1 MAASCSLEI
10 FTSRDERS
18 LCTGCIFDLA
28 DEFFSILIRKEDP
41 EEFHPLVHV
50 RGLVQSDTN
59 PPALCGN
66 VVPSDLDL
74 LDIPLVYYTSRSG
87 SLY

>member
-1 MAASCSLEI
+1 MAACCSLEI

-18 LCTGCIFDLA
+18 LCTGCSFDLA

-41 EEFHPLVHV
+41 EEFHSLVHI
-50 RGLVQSDTN
+50 RDLVQSDTN
-59 PPALCGN
+59 PPALCDN
-66 VVPSDLDL
+66 VVPSDLNL
-74 LDIPLVYYTSRSG
+74 LDIPLVHYTYHSG